1 MISKGVEKYILAKY
15 GHCIQNMVM
24 TDKGDKVIKI
34 HIDIKLES
42 DKFKQI
48 SPKYDFYYRR
58 KILDLKN
65 KIEFKK
71 KIKKLFNLNKVYYN
85 FNIYHH
91 NLDWLNEH
99 ISKIHKDLEYYYPD
113 IEDKWELLHPLN
125 ETFEELVFYYP
136 MILDPER
143 DNISFFNEQLEL
155 QVKMESLYANK

>member
-1 MISKGVEKYILAKY
+1 MISKGVEKYLLAKY
-15 GHCIQNMVM
+15 AHCVQNMII

-42 DKFKQI
+42 DKFKLI
-48 SPKYDFYYRR
+48 STKYDFYYRR

-71 KIKKLFNLNKVYYN
+71 KIKKLFNLNKVYYS
-85 FNIYHH
+85 FKIYHY
-91 NLDWLNEH
+91 NLEWLDEH
-99 ISKIHKDLEYYYPD
+99 ISKIHKDLERYYPD

-125 ETFEELVFYYP
+125 ETFEELVFHYP

-143 DNISFFNEQLEL
+143 DSVSFFNEKLEL
-155 QVKMESLYANK
+155 QVKMESLYANR